1 MENRTDGHIFIPEV
15 NSDAVEGA
23 VPGAFGTLYYTRNKR
38 SFTLSYDSPDDN
50 IGALRERYPA
60 GLHFVVGDTHGEAKT
75 LMDLMAKIRFDPAK
89 DHVYFVG
96 DYNAGGNV
104 HTLLRYMSN
113 YYQPDPEE
121 PGFHMIRGNH
131 ERELSPVY
139 TLENLP
145 DLYVIRGEYLNYYVA
160 HAGMVESAFRLIGTD
175 LDAHPGQRVFQYG
188 LSDRSVGYNASLRQ
202 ITWSMRG
209 LYSQHSRYAPPRD
222 GENRSPD
229 MGRWPETAELRQ
241 RRACIIHGHS
251 PFSFFCRPGYY
262 SYGSRKLFYTRQ
274 HVFFSEALQSF
285 NIDSDV
291 KGRCENGQTY
301 RGLSCVCLEV
311 LEEIA
316 AENGSLTLEGVV
328 NAQNAVFAV
337 PYVPCWGMD
346 TPGDI
351 GRILNAAP
359 QMRRIT
365 LDAKGQPC
373 FADQSEA

>member
-1 MENRTDGHIFIPEV
+1 MENKTDGHIYIPDKD
-15 NSDAVEGA
+15 SDAVEGA
-23 VPGAFGTLYYTRNKR
+23 LTGAYGTLYYTRNQR

-50 IGALRERYPA
+50 ISALRERYPA
-60 GLHFVVGDTHGEAKT
+60 GLRFVVGDTHGETKT

-104 HTLLRYMSN
+104 YTLLRYMSN
-113 YYQPDPEE
+113 CYQPDPEK

-131 ERELSPVY
+131 ERELSPVF

-145 DLYVIRGEYLNYYVA
+145 DLYVIRGTYLNFYLA
-160 HAGMVESAFRLIGTD
+160 HAGMVESAFRLIGAD
-175 LDAHPGQRVFQYG
+175 LDAHPEQRVFQYG
-188 LSDRSVGYNASLRQ
+188 LSDRSVVYNAPLRQ
-202 ITWSMRG
+202 LTWSMRG
-209 LYSQHSRYAPPRD
+209 LYSQHSRYAPPR
-222 GENRSPD
+222 GGTPRFPD
-229 MGRWPETAELRQ
+229 MGRWPETAALKQ
-241 RRACIIHGHS
+241 RHACIIHGHS

-262 SYGSRKLFYTRQ
+262 SYGGRILFYTRQ

-301 RGLSCVCLEV
+301 RGLACVCLEV

-316 AENGSLTLEGVV
+316 AENGALTLEGVC
-328 NAQNAVFAV
+328 NAPNAVFAV
-337 PYVPCWGMD
+337 PQVSTWGTD
-346 TPGDI
+346 PPGDI
-351 GRILNAAP
+351 HRILNAAP

-365 LDAKGQPC
+365 LDENDRPC
-373 FADQSEA
+373 FAGPDE